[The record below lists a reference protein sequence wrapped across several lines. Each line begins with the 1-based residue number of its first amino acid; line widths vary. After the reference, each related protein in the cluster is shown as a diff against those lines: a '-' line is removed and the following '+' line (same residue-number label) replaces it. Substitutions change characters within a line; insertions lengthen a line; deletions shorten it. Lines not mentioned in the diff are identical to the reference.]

1 MFYYDFSI
9 FADAVVQITRE
20 EGVAALW
27 SSTFTSLLLVSN
39 PTIQFVIYEGLKRHL
54 RQAVTR
60 EVSGKMGEISSRL
73 WVLTCLEI
81 KGA

>member
-27 SSTFTSLLLVSN
+27 RSTFTSLLLVSN
-39 PTIQFVIYEGLKRHL
+39 PAIQFVIYEGLKRHL

-60 EVSGKMGEISSRL
+60 EVSGKMGEIILRL

>member
-1 MFYYDFSI
+1 MFYYDFSN
-9 FADAVVQITRE
+9 FEDAVVQITRE

-39 PTIQFVIYEGLKRHL
+39 PAMQFMIYEGLKRHL

-60 EVSGKMGEISSRL
+60 EVSGKMGEIS
-73 WVLTCLEI
+73 
-81 KGA
+81 

>member
-1 MFYYDFSI
+1 MFYYDFSN

-39 PTIQFVIYEGLKRHL
+39 PAIQFMIYEGLKRHL
-54 RQAVTR
+54 RQAVTG
-60 EVSGKMGEISSRL
+60 EVSGKMGEIS
-73 WVLTCLEI
+73 
-81 KGA
+81 

>member
-1 MFYYDFSI
+1 MFYYDFSN

-39 PTIQFVIYEGLKRHL
+39 PAIQFMIYEGLKRHL

-60 EVSGKMGEISSRL
+60 EVSGKMGEIS
-73 WVLTCLEI
+73 
-81 KGA
+81 

>member
-39 PTIQFVIYEGLKRHL
+39 PAIQFVIYEGLKRHL
-54 RQAVTR
+54 RKAVTR
-60 EVSGKMGEISSRL
+60 EVSGKMGEIS
-73 WVLTCLEI
+73 
-81 KGA
+81 